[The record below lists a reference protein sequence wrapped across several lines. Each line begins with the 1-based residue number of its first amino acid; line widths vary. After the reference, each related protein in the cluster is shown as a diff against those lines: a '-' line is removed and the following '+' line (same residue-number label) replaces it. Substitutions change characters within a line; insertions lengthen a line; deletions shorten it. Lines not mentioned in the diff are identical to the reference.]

1 MSTLQHK
8 QVKSQ
13 KQHLKILGAGG
24 PRGRGPRADI
34 WGRGPRKTNTPKNNV
49 IKYEQNVNG
58 VVNKQK
64 AKPLLEEQLML
75 FKTECFTSFDFT

>member
-24 PRGRGPRADI
+24 GPRGRGPRVEKNKYPYKHFPKI
-34 WGRGPRKTNTPKNNV
+34 HRSFFRKIT
-49 IKYEQNVNG
+49 ID
-58 VVNKQK
+58 
-64 AKPLLEEQLML
+64 LLY
-75 FKTECFTSFDFT
+75 F

>member
-34 WGRGPRKTNTPKNNV
+34 WGRGPRKTNTRNYADDNN
-49 IKYEQNVNG
+49 
-58 VVNKQK
+58 
-64 AKPLLEEQLML
+64 L
-75 FKTECFTSFDFT
+75 SFWRGQRTHKIHAFVRLYDSGGLVF

>member
-24 PRGRGPRADI
+24 GEGPRAE
-34 WGRGPRKTNTPKNNV
+34 GREKQTPV
-49 IKYEQNVNG
+49 
-58 VVNKQK
+58 
-64 AKPLLEEQLML
+64 
-75 FKTECFTSFDFT
+75 